1 MSVPAIFDYHPATT
15 IDEAIALLQQY
26 GDDAKVLAG
35 GHSLLPAMKLRLAQP
50 EHLIDIGKIP
60 GLSYI
65 REENGVI
72 AIGALT
78 THTQIEQS
86 DLLRQR
92 FPILPE
98 GASEVGD
105 QQVRNRGTIG
115 GSVSHADPAGDLPAI
130 VLALKGEMVVRGAN
144 GSRTIKADDF
154 FIGMYT
160 TALKPDEIL
169 TELRFAIPSAA
180 TGSAY
185 LKLPNKASHY
195 AVTGCAAVISHDD
208 AGICTA
214 ASIAITGASVQPTRA
229 SAAESALLGKQLNES
244 TIAEAANHVVDG
256 LEIVSDIH
264 GSEEYRR
271 QMTIVIARRT
281 LLHAWERA

>member
-1 MSVPAIFDYHPATT
+1 
-15 IDEAIALLQQY
+15 
-26 GDDAKVLAG
+26 
-35 GHSLLPAMKLRLAQP
+35 MKLRLAQP
-50 EHLIDIGKIP
+50 EHLIDIGKVP

-65 REENGVI
+65 REEPGTI

-78 THTQIEQS
+78 TYTKIAQS
-86 DLLRQR
+86 DLLHQH

-115 GSVSHADPAGDLPAI
+115 GSAAHADPAGDLPAI
-130 VLALKGEMVVRGAN
+130 ILALKAEMVVRGAN
-144 GSRTIKADDF
+144 GFRTITADDF

-160 TALKPDEIL
+160 TALEPNEIL
-169 TELRFAIPSAA
+169 TELRFAIPSTYGASPQA

-195 AVTGCAAVISHDD
+195 AITGCAAVISHD
-208 AGICTA
+208 GTGTCTA
-214 ASIAITGASVQPTRA
+214 ASIVITGASVQPTRVT
-229 SAAESALLGKQLNES
+229 AAEAALVGKQLNAS
-244 TIAEAANHVVDG
+244 TITEAAQHVVDG
-256 LEIVSDIH
+256 LEIVSDMH

-281 LLHAWERA
+281 LLRALERA